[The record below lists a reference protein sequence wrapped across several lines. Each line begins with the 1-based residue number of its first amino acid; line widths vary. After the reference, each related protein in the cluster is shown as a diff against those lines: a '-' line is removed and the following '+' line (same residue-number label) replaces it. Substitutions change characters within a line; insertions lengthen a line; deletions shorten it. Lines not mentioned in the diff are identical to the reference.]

1 MSPHSHSGPAKGP
14 LSRSEGKHE
23 QPHVS
28 RGWRGGTAL
37 AFALCGGLF
46 IVSAQSS
53 HGTDLRPG
61 RYTDMAGLVRQEKKD
76 YTALEQRRTRLQNEV
91 GDLTEQVDS
100 KQVDKAK
107 AKAAQLEPAAGFT
120 EVRGAGVTV
129 TLSDAPADV
138 INSST
143 QDDRLLIVHQQDI
156 QAVVNAMWSGG
167 AQAIT
172 IQGQRVI
179 STTGIKCQ
187 GNAVQLQGLPY
198 SQPYVITAVG
208 PVDDLTSSLLND
220 DYLQVYREDAALPDV
235 SVGWDM
241 KTEAQV
247 VAPAYS
253 GLSDLT
259 YAKPLR

>member
-1 MSPHSHSGPAKGP
+1 M
-14 LSRSEGKHE
+14 
-23 QPHVS
+23 
-28 RGWRGGTAL
+28 L

-46 IVSAQSS
+46 VVSAQSS
-53 HGTDLRPG
+53 QGTDLRPG

-76 YTALEQRRTRLQNEV
+76 YIALEQRRTRLQQEV

-107 AKAAQLEPAAGFT
+107 EKAGKLAPAAGFT
-120 EVRGAGVTV
+120 EVRGSGVTV

-143 QDDRLLIVHQQDI
+143 QNDKLLVVHQQDI

-172 IQGQRVI
+172 IQGQRII

-208 PVDDLTSSLLND
+208 PIDDLTNSLMHD
-220 DYLQVYREDAALPDV
+220 DYLEIYREDAAIPDV

-241 KTEAQV
+241 QIETQV

-259 YAKPLR
+259 YARPLR

>member
-1 MSPHSHSGPAKGP
+1 VSAHSHSGPAKGP
-14 LSRSEGKHE
+14 LSRHGQHR
-23 QPHVS
+23 VA
-28 RGWRGGTAL
+28 RGWRAGTAL
-37 AFALCGGLF
+37 AFVLCGGLF

-53 HGTDLRPG
+53 QGTDLRPG
-61 RYTDMAGLVRQEKKD
+61 RYTDMAGLVRQESRD
-76 YTALEQRRTRLQNEV
+76 YAGLEQRRKRLERDV
-91 GDLTEQVDS
+91 AALTEQVDS
-100 KQVDKAK
+100 KRVVQAK
-107 AKAAQLEPAAGFT
+107 AKVGALEPAAGFT
-120 EVRGAGVTV
+120 EVRGPGVTV

-143 QDDRLLIVHQQDI
+143 QDDKLLVVHQQDI

-198 SQPYVITAVG
+198 SQPYVISAVG
-208 PVDDLTSSLLND
+208 PVDELTNALLHD
-220 DYLQVYREDAALPDV
+220 DYLEIYREDAALPDV
-235 SVGWDM
+235 SVGWDLQ
-241 KTEAQV
+241 TETQL

-259 YAKPLR
+259 YAKPLT

>member
-1 MSPHSHSGPAKGP
+1 M
-14 LSRSEGKHE
+14 
-23 QPHVS
+23 
-28 RGWRGGTAL
+28 L

-46 IVSAQSS
+46 VVSAQSS
-53 HGTDLRPG
+53 QGTDLRPG

-76 YTALEQRRTRLQNEV
+76 YIALEQRRTRLQQEV
-91 GDLTEQVDS
+91 GALTEQVDS

-107 AKAAQLEPAAGFT
+107 EKAGTLAPAAGFT
-120 EVRGAGVTV
+120 EVRGSGVTV

-143 QDDRLLIVHQQDI
+143 QNDKLLVVHQQDI

-172 IQGQRVI
+172 IQGQRII

-208 PVDDLTSSLLND
+208 PIDDLTNSLMHD
-220 DYLQVYREDAALPDV
+220 DYLEIYREDAAIPDV

-241 KTEAQV
+241 QIETQV

-259 YAKPLR
+259 YARPLR

>member
-1 MSPHSHSGPAKGP
+1 M
-14 LSRSEGKHE
+14 
-23 QPHVS
+23 
-28 RGWRGGTAL
+28 
-37 AFALCGGLF
+37 
-46 IVSAQSS
+46 SAQSS

-61 RYTDMAGLVRQEKKD
+61 RYTDMAGLVRQESKD
-76 YTALEQRRTRLQNEV
+76 YAALEQRRKLLEQEVTRL
-91 GDLTEQVDS
+91 TAQVDS
-100 KQVDKAK
+100 KRVVEAK
-107 AKAAQLEPAAGFT
+107 AKAGSLEPAAGFT
-120 EVRGAGVTV
+120 EVRGPGVTV

-143 QDDRLLIVHQQDI
+143 QDDKLLVVHQQDI
-156 QAVVNAMWSGG
+156 QAVVNAMWNGG

-198 SQPYVITAVG
+198 SQPYVISAVG
-208 PVDDLTSSLLND
+208 PVVGLTDALMND
-220 DYLQVYREDAALPDV
+220 DYLEIYREDAAIPDV

-241 KTEAQV
+241 QVETQV

>member
-1 MSPHSHSGPAKGP
+1 MTGHSHAGPAKGP
-14 LSRSEGKHE
+14 SSRHGQHR
-23 QPHVS
+23 VA

-46 IVSAQSS
+46 VVSAQSS

-76 YTALEQRRTRLQNEV
+76 YTALEQRRTRLENEV

-100 KQVDKAK
+100 RQVDKAK
-107 AKAAQLEPAAGFT
+107 AKAAQLAPAAGFT
-120 EVRGAGVTV
+120 EVRGPGVTV

-143 QDDRLLIVHQQDI
+143 QDNKLLVVHQQDI

-172 IQGQRVI
+172 IQGQRII

-198 SQPYVITAVG
+198 SQPYVITAIG
-208 PVDDLTSSLLND
+208 PVDDLTNSLMHD
-220 DYLQVYREDAALPDV
+220 DYLEIYREDAAIPDV

-241 KTEAQV
+241 RTESQV

-259 YAKPLR
+259 YARPLR